1 MAAPVCN
8 ECFDPVCAKSANA
21 AVACNC
27 VDFLHHIV
35 RNDGGYGNNLYNALP
50 PAAQTVTT
58 GHVDALR
65 NHTPAVAVMAVS
77 AGAVA
82 LFNGGA
88 NVAGPPVAPWYS
100 VVDGANLPQ
109 MGQLVELYKHHPDQ
123 RHNIMGHLEVISF
136 NAAQAGQR
144 DSAERAIKFCQNHEA
159 QLSKAAGPVSASA
172 DDFEN
177 RKHPLAR
184 LYHQIVKYTVLGP
197 LTTAQSGLTS
207 GRMDPV
213 TGKPV
218 LSFEKLKDVGS
229 MNLLHLAW
237 RDFESAVYLIGKNGG
252 RKAWAPFWQIIYD
265 LARTNEDATYLNELV
280 FEAMTTIDLDPN
292 KNIGNFVSQH
302 MQTFLIT
309 FNAKWENGPAGGNDP
324 PLPPTEDVNDGGLHK
339 SGPKHVKFGPV
350 TKQGQWSGEM
360 RTRNGAIA
368 FCNKWNEN
376 KECTHGVFAGR
387 DKGKC
392 AYTHKCRYCMSAG
405 HWAEKKHPAGHAQ
418 AGEWVCSKHP

>member
-1 MAAPVCN
+1 MAAVVCP
-8 ECFDPVCAKSANA
+8 ECYDPSCAKSANPA
-21 AVACNC
+21 LGCNC
-27 VDFLHHIV
+27 ADFCQNLV
-35 RNDGGYGNNLYNALP
+35 RNDAGYGNTLYNLLP
-50 PAAQTVTT
+50 PAAQMVTT

-65 NHTPAVAVMAVS
+65 SHTPAVAVIPIS
-77 AGAVA
+77 AGATA
-82 LFNGGA
+82 LYNGGA
-88 NVAGPPVAPWYS
+88 NVAGPPVAPWYTP
-100 VVDGANLPQ
+100 VDGTNMAQLA
-109 MGQLVELYKHHPDQ
+109 QLVEIFKHHQ
-123 RHNIMGHLEVISF
+123 NERHNVMGHLQSLSF
-136 NAAQAGQR
+136 LAPNAGQR
-144 DSAERAIKFCQNHEA
+144 EASERAYKFCQDHES
-159 QLSKAAGPVSASA
+159 QVSKAVGPVSASA

-184 LYHQIVKYTVLGP
+184 LYHQVVKYTILGP
-197 LTTAQSGLTS
+197 LTTAQSGLSS
-207 GRMDPV
+207 GRLDPV

-218 LSFEKLKDVGS
+218 LSFEKLKEVGN

-237 RDFESAVYLIGKNGG
+237 RDFETAVYLIGKNGG
-252 RKAWAPFWQIIYD
+252 RKAWAPFWKIIHD
-265 LARTNEDATYLNELV
+265 MARTKEDATYLNELV
-280 FEAMTTIDLDPN
+280 FEAMTAIDLDPD
-292 KNIGNFVSQH
+292 KNIVNFVTQH

-309 FNAKWENGPAGGNDP
+309 FNGKWENGPAGGNDP
-324 PLPPTEDVNDGGLHK
+324 PLPPTDDVNDGGLPRK
-339 SGPKHVKFGPV
+339 GREHVKFGPV

-418 AGEWVCSKHP
+418 AGEWVCPKHP